1 HHHGQPAVCRR
12 CTRRLWHPPRRR
24 VQLWSRSQRLRAA
37 APGQH
42 PCHRRFLRHRRVRVV
57 PVVEGDLMRTRG
69 GVLVANII
77 AGLALGY
84 TVANIGYGD
93 YAELNRMFTFQDLR
107 MLLAFA
113 GAVVII
119 VMVFA
124 VLRVRRTPGRIH
136 GGVIPGAVMF
146 GTGWAISGGC
156 PAIPIIQV
164 ASGYLPAL
172 ITIAGVI
179 IGMWLC
185 HWANSRYF
193 HLDRG
198 SCGL

>member
-1 HHHGQPAVCRR
+1 
-12 CTRRLWHPPRRR
+12 
-24 VQLWSRSQRLRAA
+24 
-37 APGQH
+37 
-42 PCHRRFLRHRRVRVV
+42 
-57 PVVEGDLMRTRG
+57 MRTRG
-69 GVLVANII
+69 AILLANII
-77 AGLALGY
+77 TGLALGY
-84 TVANIGYGD
+84 TVTNIGFGD

-107 MLLAFA
+107 MFLSFA

-119 VMVFA
+119 VCVFA
-124 VLRVRRTPGRIH
+124 LLRVRRTPGRIH
-136 GGVIPGAVMF
+136 AGVIPGAVLF

-172 ITIAGVI
+172 VTIAGVVVGI
-179 IGMWLC
+179 RLC
-185 HWANSRYF
+185 RWANARYF